1 MNFKQGL
8 VMLPEDHKRID
19 LVLGRSILDI
29 SPSFGT
35 YLRYFRRCFEWLF
48 LCEVKKTFL

>member
-1 MNFKQGL
+1 MDFKQGL

-19 LVLGRSILDI
+19 LMLGRSILDI

-35 YLRYFRRCFEWLF
+35 CLRYFWRCFEWLF
-48 LCEVKKTFL
+48 LFEVKRIFL